1 MNPSLVGKH
10 FSFEAELENW
20 AEGMDYC
27 AVCVPEEITRA
38 LGTKGPVLVNACVN
52 ESQPFQVSLFPV
64 GGGQH
69 YIRIRAGIRKLT
81 QTRVGDHIRLSF
93 VVVDPGDVTI
103 PDDLMTVLTT
113 EDVADAFMAI
123 PPGKRNFIIRRIQ
136 EAVKPVTREKRILEG
151 VSAALE
157 RRSKLEGQDGGG

>member
-1 MNPSLVGKH
+1 MIKPSLVGKN

-27 AVCVPEEITRA
+27 AVCVPAEITTA
-38 LGTKGPVLVNACVN
+38 LGTKGPVLVKACVN
-52 ESQPFQVSLFPV
+52 ESEPFQISLFPV

-69 YIRIRAGIRKLT
+69 YIRIKARIRKLT
-81 QTRVGDHIRLSF
+81 KTKVGEHIRLNF
-93 VVVDPGDVTI
+93 VVVDPGDIKI
-103 PDDLMTVLTT
+103 PDDLMKTLTT
-113 EDVADAFMAI
+113 EGLVEAFMAI

-136 EAVKPVTREKRILEG
+136 EAAKPATREKRVEEG

-157 RRSKLEGQDGGG
+157 RRSKI